1 MVGEAVRLKYRCL
14 LAKKSKKEAFTV
26 GERDWRKKGK
36 SGATQTHNKALM
48 SRLVRAP
55 SSRACERRARAEGRG
70 VVAAPR
76 FMEKA
81 LWGWWSLDVRGKIP
95 QSFSLPL
102 SLSVSWMY
110 VQGRQDAF
118 GIPMTFFLGSLS
130 WHRSWLTLRRK
141 MMTMKKKKI
150 PTFVLEI
157 FFETFCS
164 LLSCSALFV
173 LSTKL

>member
-26 GERDWRKKGK
+26 GERDWRKEGREEGK

-102 SLSVSWMY
+102 SLSL
-110 VQGRQDAF
+110 
-118 GIPMTFFLGSLS
+118 FLGCTCREDKMLLEYQWLSFLEASLGIDLDS
-130 WHRSWLTLRRK
+130 LWDGRWWRWRK
-141 MMTMKKKKI
+141 KR
-150 PTFVLEI
+150 FLLL
-157 FFETFCS
+157 CS
-164 LLSCSALFV
+164 KCFLKLFV
-173 LSTKL
+173 LCLASQLCSF

>member
-95 QSFSLPL
+95 QSFSLPPSL
-102 SLSVSWMY
+102 SLC
-110 VQGRQDAF
+110 
-118 GIPMTFFLGSLS
+118 FLDVRAGKTRCFWNTNDFLS
-130 WHRSWLTLRRK
+130 WKPLLASILTH
-141 MMTMKKKKI
+141 
-150 PTFVLEI
+150 
-157 FFETFCS
+157 FETEDDDDEEKKDSYFC
-164 LLSCSALFV
+164 ARNFFWNFLFFA
-173 LSTKL
+173 